1 MRRLETDG
9 AVFLSELADDAEL
22 RADILEEPV
31 RGRDAITRV
40 FARLETIFTSQTV
53 TYEQRDNQ
61 RDYRVCRAVLT
72 DGSPVEI
79 TTVAIR
85 DSSGWVSSIAVAY
98 YPLPRARALAARVLS
113 DT

>member
-22 RADILEEPV
+22 RADILDGPV
-31 RGRDAITRV
+31 RGRDAITEV
-40 FARLETIFTSQTV
+40 FARLETIFSAQTV

-61 RDYRVCRAVLT
+61 RDYRVCKAVLS

-79 TTVAIR
+79 TTVALR
-85 DSSGWVSSIAVAY
+85 DSSGWVSSIAAAY
-98 YPLPRARALAARVLS
+98 YPLSRARALAAKALS
-113 DT
+113 NA

>member
-22 RADILEEPV
+22 RADVLAEPV
-31 RGRDAITRV
+31 RGRDAISKV
-40 FARLETIFTSQTV
+40 FARLEAIYTSQTV

-61 RDYRVCRAVLT
+61 RDYRVCKSILS

-79 TTVAIR
+79 TTVALR
-85 DSSGWVSSIAVAY
+85 DSSGWVNLIAVAY
-98 YPLPRARALAARVLS
+98 YPLPRAKALVAKALS
-113 DT
+113 DA

>member
-22 RADILEEPV
+22 RSDILAEPV
-31 RGRDAITRV
+31 RGRDAISKV
-40 FARLETIFTSQTV
+40 FGRLDSIYTSQSV

-61 RDYRVCRAVLT
+61 RDYRICKAVLS

-79 TTVAIR
+79 TTVALR
-85 DSSGWVSSIAVAY
+85 DTSGWVSSIAVAY
-98 YPLPRARALAARVLS
+98 YPLPRARALAIKALS
-113 DT
+113 DA